1 MDNWSYLAAGKG
13 DILLPPTLDR
23 RRKQDQ
29 SPSGGR
35 TSHAVTVYRRKGVYA
50 GRFAHSGMPCTT
62 AVFRRDQAPSLRA
75 QGYSWRE
82 IAGRLGTSVASVR
95 RACQTPNVS
104 SLGVAKTPKH
114 ILAPCCDTAVLLGEW
129 RSKRCSPQGEQCHPC
144 RAACP
149 ILPDGH
155 GRVDVHKPAYANGL
169 DGVKMGIVRMV
180 AA

>member
-1 MDNWSYLAAGKG
+1 MRDV
-13 DILLPPTLDR
+13 
-23 RRKQDQ
+23 
-29 SPSGGR
+29 SPI
-35 TSHAVTVYRRKGVYA
+35 
-50 GRFAHSGMPCTT
+50 HSGMPCTT

-82 IAGRLGTSVASVR
+82 IAGRLGTSVDSVR

-104 SLGVAKTPKH
+104 SLGVAKTPEH
-114 ILAPCCDTAVLLGEW
+114 ILAPCCDTAALLGEW
-129 RSKRCSPQGEQCHPC
+129 RSKRCSLKANNATLAGLLV
-144 RAACP
+144 RY
-149 ILPDGH
+149 LPDGH

>member
-114 ILAPCCDTAVLLGEW
+114 ILAPCCDTAALLGEW
-129 RSKRCSPQGEQCHPC
+129 RSKRCLLKANNATLAGLLV
-144 RAACP
+144 RYCP
-149 ILPDGH
+149 TATAEWTFTNRLTQT
-155 GRVDVHKPAYANGL
+155 AL
-169 DGVKMGIVRMV
+169 ME
-180 AA
+180 